1 LVGTKLKKMLV
12 VYLALAIVIG
22 LSVPVILSL
31 NQPFQ
36 EIMYSMYLGEK
47 KQLTVTKVS
56 WDSVDANTV
65 LVQAQSNYDRT
76 FNITGVQLWYEDLTY
91 GYEEKQ
97 LPEIFNVSSILR
109 PGASVTLWV
118 RVDRGVLQSGNYGV
132 ILQTDR
138 MPYWSYPGLTVSSEF
153 PAPEPSPRE
162 PTPTPYNANDVKIT
176 RVSWD
181 TSRPK
186 MLLIQVQS
194 FSVNSFSIARVQF
207 WHEGTTQNGHGGA
220 WDDTIVNVTPTILSP
235 FKTQTVTVNLE
246 EGVLQPGEYKVCILL
261 GNAMFWYFGF
271 LEV

>member
-1 LVGTKLKKMLV
+1 MGLRKWILVSTFLI
-12 VYLALAIVIG
+12 LALFLGSIVIAAWSDRMNIG
-22 LSVPVILSL
+22 GA
-31 NQPFQ
+31 
-36 EIMYSMYLGEK
+36 MYSMYLEEK
-47 KQLTVTKVS
+47 KQLTITKVS
-56 WDSVDANTV
+56 WDTIDANTV
-65 LVQAQSNYDRT
+65 LIQAQSNYNRT
-76 FNITGVQLWYEDLTY
+76 FNITGVKLWYEDLTY

-109 PGASVTLWV
+109 PGAPVTLSV
-118 RVDRGVLQSGNYGV
+118 RIDGVILQSGNYGV

-176 RVSWD
+176 RLSWD

-186 MLLIQVQS
+186 TLLIRVQS
-194 FSVNSFSIARVQF
+194 FSVNSFNITRVQF
-207 WHEGTTQNGHGGA
+207 WHEGTTQTKHGGT
-220 WDDTIVNVTPTILSP
+220 WDDTIVNVTPTLLSP

-246 EGVLQPGEYKVCILL
+246 EGVLQPGEYKVCILV
-261 GNAMFWYFGF
+261 GNATFWYSGF